1 MRFRNIW
8 LSMLKKFT
16 TICTAILTRVSILL
30 NVHKLK
36 FRNRRLSISKKLTII
51 YTSILVSILIFFT
64 VLTFFSISNYI
75 LKENETTL
83 ASNADIITTYISNIG
98 KVDEPTLNSIKL
110 SSGISFSVF
119 DQNKNLIYSN
129 EEEKPIIKK
138 KHEVDDKRKNH
149 KNKAFEH
156 SNGLI
161 STNRTVN
168 IKGNT
173 YYIQLSK
180 GFEDIGSKT
189 DALVEILV
197 TTIVL
202 GTLISFFSG
211 SFLSKRLLRPIQEI
225 TMAAKDITSKSLNK
239 RISTNGA
246 DDELKDLADTFNSMI
261 ERLEKDFEKQRRF
274 VSDAS
279 HELRTPISV
288 IHGHVNLLN
297 RWGKNDEGQLN
308 RSLATLKSETD
319 NMNRLIEN
327 LLLLSRGDN
336 NVFTTKKEEIL
347 LCPLLKE
354 VVDETKLSHN
364 QVLISYICEDSLKI
378 NGDYNLLKQVLRIL
392 IDNSIKYS
400 TTSEE
405 ITIEAKQ
412 DDDKTLVSIIDKGVG
427 IPSESLPYIF
437 DRFYR
442 VDESRT
448 KSTGGTGL
456 GLSIAKQIV
465 EAHGGKISVE
475 STLGKGTNVTFTI
488 PC

>member
-1 MRFRNIW
+1 
-8 LSMLKKFT
+8 ML
-16 TICTAILTRVSILL
+16 I
-30 NVHKLK
+30 
-36 FRNRRLSISKKLTII
+36 RNRRLSISKKLTII
-51 YTSILVSILIFFT
+51 YTSILVSILILFT
-64 VLTFFSISNYI
+64 VLTFYSISNYV

-83 ASNADIITTYISNIG
+83 ASNADIITNYISNIG
-98 KVDEPTLNSIKL
+98 KVDNSTLNGISL
-110 SSGISFSVF
+110 SPGISFSIL

-129 EEEKPIIKK
+129 DEIKPIKK
-138 KHEVDDKRKNH
+138 KHDEVDKRKNH
-149 KNKAFEH
+149 KDKTFEH
-156 SNGLI
+156 SNGSI
-161 STNRTVN
+161 YTDRTVN
-168 IKGNT
+168 VNGNT
-173 YYIQLSK
+173 YYIQITK
-180 GFEDIGSKT
+180 DFEDIGSKT
-189 DALVEILV
+189 GALAEILIM
-197 TTIVL
+197 TIVF

-225 TMAAKDITSKSLNK
+225 TMAAKEITSKSLNK

-297 RWGKNDEGQLN
+297 RWGKNDEVQLN

-319 NMNRLIEN
+319 NMNKLIEN

-336 NVFTTKKEEIL
+336 NVFATKKEEIL
-347 LCPLLKE
+347 LKPLLKE
-354 VVDETKLSHN
+354 IVDETLLSHN
-364 QVLISYICEDSLKI
+364 ETSISYICEDSLKI
-378 NGDYNLLKQVLRIL
+378 NADYNLLKQVLRIL

-412 DDDKTLVSIIDKGVG
+412 NGSETLVSVMDKGIG

-456 GLSIAKQIV
+456 GLSIAKQII
-465 EAHGGKISVE
+465 EAHGGKISVQSE
-475 STLGKGTNVTFTI
+475 LGKGTNVTFTI
-488 PC
+488 PFE

>member
-1 MRFRNIW
+1 MI
-8 LSMLKKFT
+8 
-16 TICTAILTRVSILL
+16 I
-30 NVHKLK
+30 
-36 FRNRRLSISKKLTII
+36 RNRRLSISKKLTII
-51 YTSILVSILIFFT
+51 YTSILVSILILFT
-64 VLTFFSISNYI
+64 ILTFYSISNYI
-75 LKENETTL
+75 LKENETIL
-83 ASNADIITTYISNIG
+83 ASNADIITNYISTIG
-98 KVDEPTLNSIKL
+98 TVDKSTLNVINL
-110 SSGISFSVF
+110 SSGISFGVF

-129 EEEKPIIKK
+129 KEIKPIKK
-138 KHEVDDKRKNH
+138 KHEEGDKRKNH
-149 KNKAFEH
+149 KDKTFEH
-156 SNGLI
+156 GNGLI
-161 STNRTVN
+161 YTNRTVN
-168 IKGNT
+168 VKGNT
-173 YYIQLSK
+173 YYIQIAK
-180 GFEDIGSKT
+180 DFEDIGSKT
-189 DALVEILV
+189 GALKEILV
-197 TTIVL
+197 ITIVF

-211 SFLSKRLLRPIQEI
+211 SFLSKRLLKPIQEI
-225 TMAAKDITSKSLNK
+225 TTAAKEITSKSLDK
-239 RISTNGA
+239 RIPTNGA

-261 ERLEKDFEKQRRF
+261 ERLERDFEKQRRF

-297 RWGKNDEGQLN
+297 RWGKNDKVQLD

-319 NMNRLIEN
+319 NMNKLIEN
-327 LLLLSRGDN
+327 LLLLAKGDN

-347 LCPLLKE
+347 LSPFLKE
-354 VVDETKLSHN
+354 IVDETLLSHN

-400 TTSEE
+400 TPSEE

-412 DDDKTLVSIIDKGVG
+412 NYSETLINVIDKGIG

-456 GLSIAKQIV
+456 GLSIAKQII
-465 EAHGGKISVE
+465 EAHGGKIFVE
-475 STLGKGTNVTFTI
+475 SELGKGTNVTFTI
-488 PC
+488 PK